1 MPESFTTPLAL
12 AGLSHHIADIATLEA
27 FRFPDEVAFLH
38 EARERFKGVLLLQT
52 CNRVEVLV
60 EGDARSLEDF
70 LQEQG
75 RKDFTVIG
83 GTDVPCHLLE
93 LAAGIDSLIVG
104 EDQIPA
110 LKQALATTEEV
121 GTCSGAIKLCI
132 NKAVHVGQDPAPDAD
147 QPGAVSSAPRR

>member
-1 MPESFTTPLAL
+1 MPDSSAPPLAI
-12 AGLSHHIADIATLEA
+12 AGLNHHAADITTLEA
-27 FRFPDEVAFLH
+27 FRFPDEEAFLR

-75 RKDFTVIG
+75 RKDFTIIG

-93 LAAGIDSLIVG
+93 LARAST
-104 EDQIPA
+104 P
-110 LKQALATTEEV
+110 
-121 GTCSGAIKLCI
+121 
-132 NKAVHVGQDPAPDAD
+132 
-147 QPGAVSSAPRR
+147 